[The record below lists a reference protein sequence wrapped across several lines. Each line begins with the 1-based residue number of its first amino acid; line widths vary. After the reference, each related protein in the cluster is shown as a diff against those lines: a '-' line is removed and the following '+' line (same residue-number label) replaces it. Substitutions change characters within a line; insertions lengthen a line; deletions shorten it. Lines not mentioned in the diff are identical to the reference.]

1 MGIHR
6 DGDIGKGYKRCS
18 SNKFAIPHFHCRIIY
33 NCILGSP
40 FTVMLDVVTPMVH
53 LKLKY
58 HNLQEEL
65 ITINVDL
72 EGAKR
77 IYQALQKD
85 QEEYMAM
92 EINVASLTSQLG
104 RIGICSLRCS

>member
-40 FTVMLDVVTPMVH
+40 FTVMLDVVTSMVH

-58 HNLQEEL
+58 HNLQKEL

-72 EGAKR
+72 EGEKR
-77 IYQALQKD
+77 YIRHSRKNKKNTWPWKL
-85 QEEYMAM
+85 M
-92 EINVASLTSQLG
+92 
-104 RIGICSLRCS
+104 